1 MKRIWIWCTA
11 ERVQALGTAV
21 IALVTVWT
29 LFFTPLGERLVSEI
43 NQTVRETQ
51 EEVEHHRTI
60 ATNVTLRA
68 LSAVETCRGIEIAAE
83 RRRGGVQRNT
93 FEFEPTEC
101 WLEEACR
108 AG

>member
-21 IALVTVWT
+21 IALVTVRT
-29 LFFTPLGERLVSEI
+29 LFFTPLGERLISEI
-43 NQTVRETQ
+43 NQAVRETQ

-60 ATNVTLRA
+60 ATKVTLRA

-83 RRRGGVQRNT
+83 RRRGSVQRNT